1 MGWVVYDDQYQLV
14 KYYPKA
20 GPARAAVT
28 RYKNT
33 EAQGYAGYPRIL
45 GCCTY
50 RDFEGI
56 LLGLRGAELKMWQFC
71 NSKMG

>member
-1 MGWVVYDDQYQLV
+1 MGWVVYDDQYRLV
-14 KYYPKA
+14 KYYKKP

-28 RYKNT
+28 RYRN
-33 EAQGYAGYPRIL
+33 EMAQGYRSYPRIL

-56 LLGLRGAELKMWQFC
+56 LMGLRGDALKMWLFC
-71 NSKMG
+71 NTKNG